1 VAEPARDMLAVL
13 IQQALDEGP
22 FSMQQLAEQAGVS
35 YDSLYSWAKGR
46 RVPRAENLRQ
56 LAAGFD
62 DRAEALRKVAEQ
74 LRKAA
79 ETV

>member
-1 VAEPARDMLAVL
+1 MTEPARDTLATL
-13 IQQALDEGP
+13 IQRALDEGP
-22 FSMQQLAEQAGVS
+22 FSMQQLADQAGVS
-35 YDSLYSWAKGR
+35 YDSLYSWARGR

-62 DRAEALRKVAEQ
+62 DRAEALRKVADQ

-79 ETV
+79 DAL